1 VKHLFRHSLL
11 LIVAILG
18 GCDTTPTVNLKPAA
32 AGSQTLRV
40 DFPHAYFAPAQ
51 SGEDQIV
58 LLSDPID
65 NPSAPAGDTLPIT
78 NSPPLWQVLS
88 IRLHW
93 RSNASPKEDALVA
106 SNAVLHWYVY
116 GKTVGNQIG
125 VVHYVGTGTV
135 SVDTDSTGAAIS
147 IIRADLKLADQH
159 GEIRDPFKAF
169 RISAAFHADNKPA
182 RVQQAMDDVAQAILQ
197 AEHSDLP
204 PTTKP

>member
-1 VKHLFRHSLL
+1 MS
-11 LIVAILG
+11 A
-18 GCDTTPTVNLKPAA
+18 GCDTTPTVNLKPIDS
-32 AGSQTLRV
+32 SQTLRV
-40 DFPHAYFAPAQ
+40 DFPHAYFAPTQ

-65 NPSAPAGDTLPIT
+65 NPPMTGPDDTLAIT

-125 VVHYVGTGTV
+125 VVHYIGTGTV
-135 SVDTDSTGAAIS
+135 SVDTDATGAAID
-147 IIRADLKLADQH
+147 IIRADLKLADKH

-169 RISAAFHADNKPA
+169 RITASFHADYKPA
-182 RVQQAMDDVAQAILQ
+182 RVQQAMEDVDKAILQ
-197 AEHSDLP
+197 AEHADFL